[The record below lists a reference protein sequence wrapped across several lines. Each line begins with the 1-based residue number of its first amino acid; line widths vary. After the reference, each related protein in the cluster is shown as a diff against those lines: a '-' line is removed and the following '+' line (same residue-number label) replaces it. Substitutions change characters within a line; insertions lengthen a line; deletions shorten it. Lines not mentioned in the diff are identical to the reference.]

1 MQEIDA
7 VELERLRA
15 GEGLRAGERPPVV
28 LDVRE
33 RGEFA
38 LGQIAGATPLARG
51 LIELRLPRVVPDA
64 GWPLVLYCDDGRR
77 SALAADTVAA
87 LGYADVRV
95 LAGGLDAWRASGR
108 PVIEGWGVSGKA
120 HGERVALAGVP
131 QVTAEELAARR
142 ARGEPVTVVDVR
154 TAEEYLRGH
163 VPEAYHVPG
172 GQLVREVP
180 ALLERPDAPV
190 IVSCAGRT
198 RGILGA
204 ALLREAGLENVQ
216 ALLNGAMG
224 WRLAGY
230 ALEEG
235 PGRGRPSV
243 APETHAEWT
252 AEATTRLIRDEGI
265 RFIAAP
271 ECAAPRAAQPHYLVD
286 VRLPEEYRAGHVR
299 GAISLPAGQLALHYE
314 NWLAIPTLP
323 VIVVADDPVRPVWAA
338 ALLQRLGFADVR
350 VLEGGIP
357 AWAALGQPLEEGDDQ
372 PEVMGLAAAQH
383 AGHAITAPDLAMG
396 RRAREAA
403 VLDVRG
409 SGEFGM
415 GHLPGAR
422 WLARGKLEL
431 GIAAM
436 APDQTTPVVTVCD
449 TGVRAALAAATLR
462 ALGYRSARYLEGGV
476 PAWQA
481 DGLPIE
487 EGLEGAEVSV
497 AEAQGDFGHTLW
509 SGAMQRTRADME
521 NYLSWEENLPH
532 TGASSR

>member
-1 MQEIDA
+1 MREIEA
-7 VELERLRA
+7 VELERPRA
-15 GEGLRAGERPPVV
+15 SGAPFV
-28 LDVRE
+28 LIDARE

-38 LGQIAGATPLARG
+38 LGQIAGATPLPRG
-51 LIELRLPRVVPDA
+51 LLELRLPRVVPDR
-64 GWPLVLYCDDGRR
+64 GWPLALYCDDGRR
-77 SALAADTVAA
+77 SALAATTIEA
-87 LGYADVRV
+87 LGYDDVRV

-108 PVIEGWGVSGKA
+108 AVIEGWGVPGKA
-120 HGERVALAGVP
+120 YGERVAAAGVP

-154 TAEEYLRGH
+154 TEEEYLRGH

-180 ALLERPDAPV
+180 ALLDQPDAPV
-190 IVSCAGRT
+190 VVSCAGRT

-204 ALLREAGLENVQ
+204 ALLREAGLPNVQ

-235 PGRGRPSV
+235 PGRGRPPV
-243 APETHAEWT
+243 APDTHAQWT
-252 AEATTRLIRDEGI
+252 AAATERLIRDEGI
-265 RFIAAP
+265 RFIAPGDFTAL
-271 ECAAPRAAQPHYLVD
+271 RASAPHYVVD
-286 VRLPEEYRAGHVR
+286 VRLPEEHRAGHVR
-299 GAISLPAGQLALHYE
+299 GSISLPAGQLALHYE
-314 NWLAIPTLP
+314 NWLAVPSLP
-323 VIVVADDPVRPVWAA
+323 VLVVADDARRPVWAA
-338 ALLQRLGFADVR
+338 ALLQRLGFTDVR

-357 AWAALGQPLEEGDDQ
+357 AWVTLGHPLEVGDDQ
-372 PEVMGLAAAQH
+372 LDVLGLAAARQ
-383 AGHAITAPDLAMG
+383 AGRSITPPEVAMG
-396 RRAREAA
+396 RRAQSLV

-409 SGEFGM
+409 SGEFGL

-436 APDQTTPVVTVCD
+436 APDQTTHVVTVCD
-449 TGVRAALAAATLR
+449 TGVRSALAAATLR
-462 ALGYRSARYLEGGV
+462 ELGYRGARYLEGGL
-476 PAWQA
+476 PAWQQF
-481 DGLPIE
+481 GLPIE
-487 EGLEGAEVSV
+487 EGLEGADVSV

-521 NYLSWEENLPH
+521 NYLTWEENLVK
-532 TGASSR
+532 